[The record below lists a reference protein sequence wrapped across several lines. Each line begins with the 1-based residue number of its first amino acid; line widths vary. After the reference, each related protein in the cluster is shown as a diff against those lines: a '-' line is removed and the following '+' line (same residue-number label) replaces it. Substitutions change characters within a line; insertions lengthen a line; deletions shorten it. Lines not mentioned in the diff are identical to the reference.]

1 MLGMWN
7 FVEERIKM
15 NLPNAL
21 SVLRLAMIPLYAT
34 VFWAGHIRLA
44 FLILLA
50 AGLTDVL
57 DGYIARSRGLVT
69 GLGTVLD
76 PLADKLMMIT
86 VMLSLVL
93 SKMIPWAAAV
103 VFFVRDVGMIVGG
116 MYFHFTGKK
125 PVPAN
130 GLGKLTTVLLYA
142 AVLAIIFD
150 WPYAVWYLWGV
161 LVFAFFTTI
170 MYVYSIR
177 GSGRLPQVK
186 GKRAHF

>member
-1 MLGMWN
+1 
-7 FVEERIKM
+7 
-15 NLPNAL
+15 
-21 SVLRLAMIPLYAT
+21 
-34 VFWAGHIRLA
+34 
-44 FLILLA
+44 
-50 AGLTDVL
+50 
-57 DGYIARSRGLVT
+57 
-69 GLGTVLD
+69 
-76 PLADKLMMIT
+76 
-86 VMLSLVL
+86 
-93 SKMIPWAAAV
+93 
-103 VFFVRDVGMIVGG
+103 

>member
-1 MLGMWN
+1 ML
-7 FVEERIKM
+7 M

-21 SVLRLAMIPLYAT
+21 SVLRLAMIPLYAA
-34 VFWAGHIRLA
+34 VFRAGHIKLA
-44 FLILLA
+44 FLVLLA

-57 DGYIARSRGLVT
+57 DGYIARSQGLVT

-93 SKMIPWAAAV
+93 SGMIPWAAAS
-103 VFFVRDVGMIVGG
+103 VFFIRDVGMIVGG
-116 MYFHFTGKK
+116 TYFHFTGKK

-130 GLGKLTTVLLYA
+130 RLGKLTTVLLYV
-142 AVLAIIFD
+142 AVLAIVFD
-150 WPYAVWYLWGV
+150 WPFAVWYLWGV
-161 LVFAFFTTI
+161 LGFAFFTTV
-170 MYVYSIR
+170 MYVRSIR
-177 GSGRLPQVK
+177 HSGRLPDIK